1 MNAQSPDGIVVIHR
15 EHEQWAVGACRRP
28 LFVCGEMF
36 VDLEQIE
43 RRRWQMWELR
53 NLLAERKY
61 AVATLADFLQAQ
73 DIAWLESTGADI
85 AHSWYLDRNAVD
97 QTMFDEVSLGRCVEY
112 DVKAHAV
119 RLLKLWR
126 SVERLM
132 LRFPDCPVH
141 TDYPQGSIEWR
152 VLNAFGR
159 PVRCF
164 GGTPPGLDVHAAPA
178 PRPVH
183 WRTRM
188 LTQGRRW
195 GLTAM
200 RSLASVRSASRSSE
214 TPVAVVRLGLQ
225 TSRMLDSWLVQ
236 RRDDVRF
243 SLWMDYLMRPGTVL
257 SLIMSGA
264 TLTPVRPSGPVSQPE
279 ELRVAMDWPL
289 RRITTPSVASDLRAP
304 QEVLPMLEERVRWIA
319 QTSFPKLATD
329 IDHAQAAL
337 APHNTALLVIPN
349 DCQPLMRS
357 WTLVAKKLGKRTLV
371 VQHGHLDYTEDED
384 HLTADYSAFWSEA
397 IAQDYIK
404 MGLHPRQA
412 LVTGSPN
419 ADDYAGRRE
428 RIRRTGARTRV
439 LVITTGNPGV
449 QAYIHETW
457 VCDYIAGVLAA
468 LSLRLGQIT
477 LSVKLHPGEDSF
489 LYKAKLASLLP
500 AGTEVRDGGNLAQ
513 MISEADVV
521 ISPPSTVVVE
531 ARAAGTPVILL
542 SMMSVDGRPTTLRQA
557 HGVFAVERYEDL
569 PATLDQ
575 VLSGHLLRNDAWPI
589 ERYLGPVDGLSS
601 QRLLEATCALAIS
614 SEPRHEERRD
624 VFA

>member
-1 MNAQSPDGIVVIHR
+1 MSTRTHDGIVVIQRQHA
-15 EHEQWAVGACRRP
+15 QWAVESCRDP

-36 VDLEQIE
+36 LDLEQIE
-43 RRRWQMWELR
+43 RRRWHVWELR
-53 NLLAERKY
+53 KLLAERQS

-73 DIAWLESTGADI
+73 DIAWLETTGARI
-85 AHSWYLDRNAVD
+85 AHTWYLDRGGVD
-97 QTMFDEVSLGRCVEY
+97 QTILNGISLGRCIEY
-112 DVKAHAV
+112 DVKAHAI

-132 LRFPDCPVH
+132 QRYPACTVL
-141 TDYPQGSIEWR
+141 TDYPEGSIEWR
-152 VLNAFGR
+152 VLKAFGR
-159 PVRCF
+159 EVQSF
-164 GGTPPGLDVHAAPA
+164 GSTAHSLDEQVAALPGPTP
-178 PRPVH
+178 
-183 WRTRM
+183 WRARTLARS
-188 LTQGRRW
+188 RRW

-200 RSLASVRSASRSSE
+200 RLLASVCAIGRSPE

-225 TSRMLDSWLVQ
+225 TSLMLDRWLAQ

-243 SLWMDYLMRPGTVL
+243 SLWMDYLMRPRTVL
-257 SLIMSGA
+257 PLILSGA
-264 TLTPVRPSGPVSQPE
+264 TLTPVRPAGSASQPN
-279 ELRVAMDWPL
+279 ELGLAMGWPH
-289 RRITTPSVASDLRAP
+289 RRITTPEVASDLCVP
-304 QEVLPMLEERVRWIA
+304 QALVPMFDEMVLQIA
-319 QTSFPKLATD
+319 QARFPKVATD
-329 IDHAQAAL
+329 IDHAHAAL

-397 IAQDYIK
+397 IAQDYISA
-404 MGLHPRQA
+404 GLHPRQA

-428 RIRRTGARTRV
+428 RSRYKGARAGV
-439 LVITTGNPGV
+439 LIITTGNPGV

-468 LSLRLGQIT
+468 LSVRLDQIT
-477 LSVKLHPGEDSF
+477 LTVKLHPGEDGS

-500 AGTEVRDGGNLAQ
+500 AGTEVKDGGNLVQ

-521 ISPPSTVVVE
+521 ISPPSTVVIE

-542 SMMSVDGRPTTLRQA
+542 STMSVDGRPTSLRHA
-557 HGVFAVERYEDL
+557 RGVVAVDRYEEL
-569 PATLDQ
+569 PAALDQ
-575 VLSGHLLRNDAWPI
+575 VLSGHHLRSDAWPI
-589 ERYLGPVDGLSS
+589 DRYLGPVDGLAS
-601 QRLLEATCALAIS
+601 QRLLEATCALAS
-614 SEPRHEERRD
+614 SQEPSGEGCQN
-624 VFA
+624 VLA